1 MNKLKKLKIFNA
13 MKKETIELR
22 HLIASE
28 GKVLTDGKQY
38 VHEVY
43 LAPEEEE
50 SNWKEVEPPI
60 EPIADEYEHTEPEE

>member
-1 MNKLKKLKIFNA
+1 

-28 GKVLTDGKQY
+28 GKVLTDGAQY

-43 LAPEEEE
+43 LAPGEEE
-50 SNWKEVEPPI
+50 SKWKEVEPPVG
-60 EPIADEYEHTEPEE
+60 PNPDEYEHSEPEE

>member
-1 MNKLKKLKIFNA
+1 

-28 GKVLTDGKQY
+28 GKVLTDGVQY

-50 SNWKEVEPPI
+50 SNWKEVEPPV
-60 EPIADEYEHTEPEE
+60 EPNLDEYEHSEPEE

>member
-1 MNKLKKLKIFNA
+1 

-28 GKVLTDGKQY
+28 GKVLTDGEQY

-50 SNWKEVEPPI
+50 SKWKEVEPPVA
-60 EPIADEYEHTEPEE
+60 PNPDEYEHSEPEE